1 MTQHPSPTSSPHTD
15 PGARPSPERGPALVT
30 LWRVAGALALVH
42 VVLFVAAAAIT
53 GQPTVHEGQD
63 VIEHSFNVGGLGRL
77 MAAGYLLV
85 VGFLCLVPFAVF
97 IARQVGRRTEVAR
110 WAAQTG
116 AAAALIG
123 VVIIVGAGFSAGAAA
138 MWADDRGQDLQTVLT
153 VNNIRNFS
161 YFLALPFLGV
171 FAMGTGIAALVDRVL
186 TRWVGWGG
194 VVVGA
199 ALVLAI
205 PAAGVGIQYGM
216 PLWLLWLLGTA
227 VSLLRHDPAGG
238 ERIVEPLR

>member
-1 MTQHPSPTSSPHTD
+1 MTRNSSPTASPRNEQSTSWSTD
-15 PGARPSPERGPALVT
+15 PGPAPAR
-30 LWRVAGALALVH
+30 LWRVAGALALLH

-63 VIEHSFNVGGLGRL
+63 GIEHSFNVGGLGRL
-77 MAAGYLLV
+77 MSAGYLLV
-85 VGFLCLVPFAVF
+85 LGFLCLVPFAVF
-97 IARQVGRRTEVAR
+97 VARNVGRRTEVAR
-110 WAAQTG
+110 WAAQTA

-138 MWADDRGQDLQTVLT
+138 MWSNDRGQDLQTVLT

-161 YFLALPFLGV
+161 YFLSLPFLGV
-171 FAMGTGIAALVDRVL
+171 FAMGTGIATLVDHVL

-194 VVVGA
+194 LVVGV

-216 PLWLLWLLGTA
+216 PLWLLWLLGA
-227 VSLLRHDPAGG
+227 AINLLRHDPTGAAT
-238 ERIVEPLR
+238 ISEPLR

>member
-1 MTQHPSPTSSPHTD
+1 MTQHPSPTASPSTTTTTSKS
-15 PGARPSPERGPALVT
+15 PGRRPAPAT
-30 LWRVAGALALVH
+30 LWRVAGTLALLH

-63 VIEHSFNVGGLGRL
+63 GIEHSFNVGGLGRL
-77 MAAGYLLV
+77 MAAAYLLV
-85 VGFLCLVPFAVF
+85 LGFLCLVPFAVF
-97 IARQVGRRTEVAR
+97 IARNVGRRTEVAR
-110 WAAQTG
+110 WAAQTA

-161 YFLALPFLGV
+161 YFLSLPFLGV
-171 FAMGTGIAALVDRVL
+171 FAMGTGIAALVDDVL
-186 TRWVGWGG
+186 TRWIGWGG
-194 VVVGA
+194 VVVGV

-216 PLWLLWLLGTA
+216 PLWLVWLLSTA
-227 VSLLRHDPAGG
+227 ISLLRYDPAGA
-238 ERIVEPLR
+238 ERISEPLR

>member
-1 MTQHPSPTSSPHTD
+1 MTRHPSPTSSPSIG
-15 PGARPSPERGPALVT
+15 PGARPSPERGPAAVR

-97 IARQVGRRTEVAR
+97 IARQVGRRTEVAQ

-116 AAAALIG
+116 AAAAVIG
-123 VVIIVGAGFSAGAAA
+123 VVIVVGTGFSAGAAA
-138 MWADDRGQDLQTVLT
+138 MWAHDRGQDLQTVLT
-153 VNNIRNFS
+153 INNIRNFS

-171 FAMGTGIAALVDRVL
+171 FAMGTGIAALVDRML

-227 VSLLRHDPAGG
+227 ISLFRHDPVGA
-238 ERIVEPLR
+238 ETIVEPLR